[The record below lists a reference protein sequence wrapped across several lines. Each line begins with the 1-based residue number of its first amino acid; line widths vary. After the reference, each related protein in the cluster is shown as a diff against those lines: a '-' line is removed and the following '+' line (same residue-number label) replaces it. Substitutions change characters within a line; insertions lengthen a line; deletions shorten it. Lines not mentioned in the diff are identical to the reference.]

1 FMACEADDMQIRL
14 AVGDRQHEGHLQVL
28 AHRRGSLAS
37 KTGPRR
43 LRNIGLHKHC
53 CEVFRK
59 KPTSVDGKT
68 MIAVGRIGSHLGE
81 FMRAICL
88 SGVSSAVIAY
98 KMRRAGQGICR

>member
-1 FMACEADDMQIRL
+1 MAGEVDDMQIRL

-28 AHRRGSLAS
+28 AHLRGSLAS

-43 LRNIGLHKHC
+43 LRNTEAQKHC
-53 CEVFRK
+53 CKVFRK
-59 KPTSVDGKT
+59 EPTSGDGKK
-68 MIAVGRIGSHLGE
+68 MIAVGRIGSHPGE
-81 FMRAICL
+81 FIRPICL

>member
-1 FMACEADDMQIRL
+1 
-14 AVGDRQHEGHLQVL
+14 
-28 AHRRGSLAS
+28 
-37 KTGPRR
+37 
-43 LRNIGLHKHC
+43 
-53 CEVFRK
+53 
-59 KPTSVDGKT
+59 